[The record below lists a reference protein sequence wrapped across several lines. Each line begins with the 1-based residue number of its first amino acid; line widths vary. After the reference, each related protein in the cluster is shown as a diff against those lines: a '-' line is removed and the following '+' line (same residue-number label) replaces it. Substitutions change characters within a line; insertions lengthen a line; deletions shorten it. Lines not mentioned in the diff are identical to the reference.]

1 LTVRYI
7 FFDESGVLKTDRV
20 KDGSLWRHYDG
31 TKAYKDWLNLKVEG
45 EERLCYL
52 NKEGLLESDK

>member
-1 LTVRYI
+1 MQYI
-7 FFDESGVLKTDRV
+7 FFDESGVFKTDRV
-20 KDGSLWRHYDG
+20 KYGSLWRYYDE

-45 EERLCYL
+45 EERFCYL